1 MSAASTSSHMNN
13 VCGRVISVQDIPY
26 ALSPSSAYHP
36 LCKTAA
42 LKRLSAH
49 YPNLAAPLA
58 AAFSRKAHRSSWGIV
73 LEKDGQPLLVVQNL
87 ARVVRNDSF
96 RRVLRI
102 NLNDISVPRYNTL
115 RTLERAG
122 CDPWTL
128 VRNGQ

>member
-1 MSAASTSSHMNN
+1 MNS
-13 VCGRVISVQDIPY
+13 VCGRVVSVQDLPY

-36 LCKTAA
+36 LCKAAA
-42 LKRLSAH
+42 LKRLSTH
-49 YPNLAAPLA
+49 YPNLAVPLA
-58 AAFSRKAHRSSWGIV
+58 AAFGRKAHRSSWGIV
-73 LEKDGQPLLVVQNL
+73 LEKDNQPLLVVQNL

-102 NLNDISVPRYNTL
+102 DLNDISVPRYNTL

>member
-1 MSAASTSSHMNN
+1 MSASSTLKQMNSM
-13 VCGRVISVQDIPY
+13 CGRVVSVQDLPY

-36 LCKTAA
+36 LCKAAA
-42 LKRLSAH
+42 LKRLSSQ
-49 YPNLAAPLA
+49 YPNLAIPLTT
-58 AAFSRKAHRSSWGIV
+58 AFHRKAHRSSWGIV
-73 LEKDGQPLLVVQNL
+73 IEKDRQPLLVVQNL

-102 NLNDISVPRYNTL
+102 DLNDISVPRYNTL